1 MRIYYGMPHSTANIH
16 FWRETNAK
24 DRDRT
29 RLSAARNARSTRIVD
44 AIFNSMTLTPA
55 IYIASAISGDLADTI
70 LQLTNYLAL
79 RRGYAPQKNGH
90 WSLIVLVICV
100 PNAYRSHESAAIAD
114 LHFLCPS
121 RHRARPPSSLLLQ
134 LNYIKM
140 PGLSNG
146 EIILPQ
152 MFLYHC
158 HRICHCEIISR
169 TRILWIFRGCSDIPA
184 TSFLCALLH
193 SLYSMP

>member
-1 MRIYYGMPHSTANIH
+1 MS
-16 FWRETNAK
+16 
-24 DRDRT
+24 
-29 RLSAARNARSTRIVD
+29 ARSTRIVD

-90 WSLIVLVICV
+90 WSLIVSVICV

-121 RHRARPPSSLLLQ
+121 RHRARPSSLPPPPSLPLQ

-146 EIILPQ
+146 EIIPPQ

-158 HRICHCEIISR
+158 HRICHREIISR
-169 TRILWIFRGCSDIPA
+169 TRIL
-184 TSFLCALLH
+184 
-193 SLYSMP
+193 